1 MHQNGSFFGY
11 FECNQ
16 NQRTNKQNIIL
27 SLAESNGQLS
37 TPVSG
42 TPPSTTNTGTR
53 QRTHSGSTTVTS
65 TEISGERFGI
75 AIYTDIHWGEI
86 RDCDFHWDQ
95 RGRDSGMRLPLRS
108 MGDKFGI
115 ATQVRPT
122 CENSGLRLQTEDKLQ
137 LQRKIREFCQST
149 KTSP

>member
-75 AIYTDIHWGEI
+75 AISTDINWEDI
-86 RDCDFHWDQ
+86 RDCDFH
-95 RGRDSGMRLPLRS
+95 
-108 MGDKFGI
+108 
-115 ATQVRPT
+115 
-122 CENSGLRLQTEDKLQ
+122 
-137 LQRKIREFCQST
+137 
-149 KTSP
+149 